1 MPTIFVL
8 GLVQYNPDLLIQ
20 MDFDKMVQVFV
31 NLINNAIQAMD
42 KNGDITIRLL
52 KVENKAVVE
61 VSDMGVGIEEA
72 ELKKI
77 FSPFYTTKSD
87 GTGLGLSLC
96 QKIIQDHGATIEATS
111 ILNQGTSFTICFT
124 LDSVYHHNM

>member
-87 GTGLGLSLC
+87 GTGLGLSIC

-111 ILNQGTSFTICFT
+111 ILNQGTSFTICFP

>member
-1 MPTIFVL
+1 
-8 GLVQYNPDLLIQ
+8 
-20 MDFDKMVQVFV
+20 MVQVFV

-61 VSDMGVGIEEA
+61 VSDMGVGIEGA
-72 ELKKI
+72 GLKKI

-87 GTGLGLSLC
+87 GTLFSL
-96 QKIIQDHGATIEATS
+96 KS
-111 ILNQGTSFTICFT
+111 N
-124 LDSVYHHNM
+124 

>member
-1 MPTIFVL
+1 VPTIFVL
-8 GLVQYNPDLLIQ
+8 GLVQYNSDLLIQ
-20 MDFDKMVQVFV
+20 MDFDRMVQVFV

-61 VSDMGVGIEEA
+61 VSDMGVGIEEV

-77 FSPFYTTKSD
+77 FSPFYMTKSD
-87 GTGLGLSLC
+87 GTLFSL
-96 QKIIQDHGATIEATS
+96 KS
-111 ILNQGTSFTICFT
+111 N
-124 LDSVYHHNM
+124 